1 MPTLMLPSLSGTLC
15 TERLKEW
22 QPREAVTAW
31 IQGKWVTA
39 MSAQQ
44 EIVNLTSPDCANNVS
59 PMSWTLTMPL
69 VMVTRIWS
77 SGTTWILVT
86 GRLLKFLFDL
96 RSWTSG
102 GAPGRMTTPYCRR
115 LPWAVPINR
124 LSP

>member
-1 MPTLMLPSLSGTLC
+1 MPTLMLPSISGTLC

-22 QPREAVTAW
+22 QPLEAVSWW
-31 IQGKWVTA
+31 ILGKCVTA

-44 EIVNLTSPDCANNVS
+44 EIVNLTSLYCANNVS
-59 PMSWTLTMPL
+59 PMSWTLTMPS

-77 SGTTWILVT
+77 SGTTLIWVT
-86 GRLLKFLFDL
+86 GRLLKVLFDL
-96 RSWTSG
+96 SSWTSG